1 MLLSYHVNL
10 YLFQPTT
17 CNSDSFLGSTTGN
30 LGYVLSLQIL
40 SFLIVDRRTI
50 SSICSPMLTMCFTE
64 LPQKEVEIQIVI
76 NNMEDLG
83 KYRVHVHVFVSL
95 VNIHILLWAFRWLK
109 VYYKKFFFEFNE
121 EIIMVGA

>member
-17 CNSDSFLGSTTGN
+17 CNSDSFFGSTTGN
-30 LGYVLSLQIL
+30 LGFVLSLQIL

-95 VNIHILLWAFRWLK
+95 VNIHILQWAFRWLK

>member
-17 CNSDSFLGSTTGN
+17 YNSNSSFGSTTGN
-30 LGYVLSLQIL
+30 LGFVLSLLIL

-95 VNIHILLWAFRWLK
+95 VNIHIL
-109 VYYKKFFFEFNE
+109 
-121 EIIMVGA
+121 

>member
-1 MLLSYHVNL
+1 MLLSYHVNF

-17 CNSDSFLGSTTGN
+17 CNSDSFLGSTTDN

-95 VNIHILLWAFRWLK
+95 VNIHILL
-109 VYYKKFFFEFNE
+109 
-121 EIIMVGA
+121 